1 MRTIEVTVRKVG
13 GKYLTDSVLG
23 IHAASS
29 TSPSRA
35 AERLAEQLWGKTDL
49 DTATRIDKPDPKQ
62 PNVSRWR
69 ITDAAARNRG
79 AGANAA
85 PLMPEN

>member
-1 MRTIEVTVRKVG
+1 MRYLDITVTRVN
-13 GKYLTDSVLG
+13 GKYMTGTVLG
-23 IHAASS
+23 IHAKSS

-35 AERLAEQLWGKTDL
+35 AERLAEQLWGISTL

-69 ITDAAARNRG
+69 ITDAAARKQEQSNV
-79 AGANAA
+79 
-85 PLMPEN
+85 